1 MPLPCPWEVFSGQG
15 HGSLIFWAMPFK
27 FSEKLKSY
35 EYRHWWKFGVDIS
48 NHFWVIKN
56 QPKFFTSLRTQLY
69 IFDIQRYKMYSW
81 RSKEGD
87 RFWLI
92 FNYSKVVWDINTK
105 FSPVSVLIRFQ
116 LFTKFER
123 HSLKNEAAMPLTIK
137 NFSRAWQGHFLSQ
150 ALQTWQICFFFVDVQ
165 MILLSYLDT
174 SDCLEIEKNEKA
186 FHSSCSGLLE

>member
-1 MPLPCPWEVFSGQG
+1 
-15 HGSLIFWAMPFK
+15 
-27 FSEKLKSY
+27 
-35 EYRHWWKFGVDIS
+35 
-48 NHFWVIKN
+48 
-56 QPKFFTSLRTQLY
+56 
-69 IFDIQRYKMYSW
+69 MYSW
-81 RSKEGD
+81 RSKGSD
-87 RFWLI
+87 KFWLI
-92 FNYSKVVWDINTK
+92 FSYSKVVWDINTK

-186 FHSSCSGLLE
+186 FLSRYSELFVLLHANLTLLQYISIPLCPTKLELKWMESFY

>member
-1 MPLPCPWEVFSGQG
+1 
-15 HGSLIFWAMPFK
+15 
-27 FSEKLKSY
+27 
-35 EYRHWWKFGVDIS
+35 
-48 NHFWVIKN
+48 
-56 QPKFFTSLRTQLY
+56 
-69 IFDIQRYKMYSW
+69 MYSW
-81 RSKEGD
+81 RSKWSD
-87 RFWLI
+87 KFWLI

-186 FHSSCSGLLE
+186 FHSSCSELLVLIFPHFSIPAGTGIPSHILEVPRDSRGNPISIVIQTWSST

>member
-1 MPLPCPWEVFSGQG
+1 MVKGLAAS
-15 HGSLIFWAMPFK
+15 
-27 FSEKLKSY
+27 
-35 EYRHWWKFGVDIS
+35 
-48 NHFWVIKN
+48 
-56 QPKFFTSLRTQLY
+56 FFQLY
-69 IFDIQRYKMYSW
+69 LSNFVKSWNLMSKKTFVNLVLIAWTSFEQFEFNQNLSLALVLQSYILYLWMSKMYDWLSTLND
-81 RSKEGD
+81 E
-87 RFWLI
+87 FWLI
-92 FNYSKVVWDINTK
+92 LNYSKVVWDINIK

-150 ALQTWQICFFFVDVQ
+150 ALQTWQICFFLVDVQ

-186 FHSSCSGLLE
+186 FHSSCSELLAYLYVKVSSTP

>member
-1 MPLPCPWEVFSGQG
+1 MS
-15 HGSLIFWAMPFK
+15 
-27 FSEKLKSY
+27 
-35 EYRHWWKFGVDIS
+35 
-48 NHFWVIKN
+48 
-56 QPKFFTSLRTQLY
+56 
-69 IFDIQRYKMYSW
+69 KMYSW
-81 RSKEGD
+81 RSKGSD
-87 RFWLI
+87 KFWLI

-174 SDCLEIEKNEKA
+174 SDCLEIEKNKKA
-186 FHSSCSGLLE
+186 FLSRYSELFDLSNNSWQPVLCNPQAIQFWYLNLINVHWIDSFARLSL

>member
-1 MPLPCPWEVFSGQG
+1 M
-15 HGSLIFWAMPFK
+15 
-27 FSEKLKSY
+27 
-35 EYRHWWKFGVDIS
+35 
-48 NHFWVIKN
+48 
-56 QPKFFTSLRTQLY
+56 
-69 IFDIQRYKMYSW
+69 
-81 RSKEGD
+81 
-87 RFWLI
+87 
-92 FNYSKVVWDINTK
+92 VWDINTK

-186 FHSSCSGLLE
+186 FLSRYSELFGLAYVLHSLEPLLFLSLWVFLLQPTQLGNQGTADITAKRWRIFRIFESRIYIASTRYTNRSCQTSRSIFWIWFEYQLLFKDTIKFCSWMY

>member
-1 MPLPCPWEVFSGQG
+1 
-15 HGSLIFWAMPFK
+15 
-27 FSEKLKSY
+27 
-35 EYRHWWKFGVDIS
+35 
-48 NHFWVIKN
+48 
-56 QPKFFTSLRTQLY
+56 
-69 IFDIQRYKMYSW
+69 MYSW
-81 RSKEGD
+81 RSKGSD
-87 RFWLI
+87 KFWLI

-174 SDCLEIEKNEKA
+174 SDCLEIEKNVKVFLSRYFRA
-186 FHSSCSGLLE
+186 FWTETWFWKKDKSSLWNTIEYCRLFFL